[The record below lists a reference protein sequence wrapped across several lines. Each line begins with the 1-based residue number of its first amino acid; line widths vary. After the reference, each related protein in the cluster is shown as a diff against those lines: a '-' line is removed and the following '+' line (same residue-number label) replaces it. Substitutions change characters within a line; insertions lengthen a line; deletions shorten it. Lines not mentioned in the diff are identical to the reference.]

1 MFLCMASHTMVYT
14 QTTDSISFYMQQ
26 YEFENLISYIDLHY
40 PKFQAETERMK
51 AKAYVSLKK
60 YKEAA
65 LSYEKLYSYDSSD
78 IHTMVELANCYQLL
92 GNYPQSI
99 VYLQKAL
106 QQRPLNSYLQ
116 IQIAD
121 VYYKSNAYYQ
131 AIEHY
136 MRACLHDT
144 SFYVSKQLALCYD
157 KLDRIDTAMY
167 YYDKTIGLNPSDFY
181 STHRLASIHL
191 QNKAYEKALH
201 LTSSYLQVDSTH
213 TKALEFQ
220 AYIHYLNKT
229 YRDALRSFEKCLALY
244 DTSDFTKRYL
254 GYCYY
259 ETQQYQE
266 AKSYLEQAFQND
278 TNNLILCYTLGLAC
292 HQASF
297 GQLAVYYLERTLT
310 LSNPTPEFLS
320 RLYQDLAAAQTG
332 IYKRQ
337 QALDS
342 YLKAYELTPNDK
354 LLLFKIATQYDKFL
368 ENKTMALQYYQTFMQ
383 TRADSVNATPTI
395 TDAYGY
401 KVSYYDVA
409 KRRIHELKEELFMQ
423 GKNTNHNK
431 R

>member
-1 MFLCMASHTMVYT
+1 MLSHFYKKIYLAIMHGIHTMVYT

-26 YEFENLISYIDLHY
+26 YEFENLISYIIYIIQTSSRNRTNESQSLC
-40 PKFQAETERMK
+40 F
-51 AKAYVSLKK
+51 LKK
-60 YKEAA
+60 IQGSR

-78 IHTMVELANCYQLL
+78 IHTMVELAIASTV

-106 QQRPLNSYLQ
+106 QQNPLNSYLQ

-220 AYIHYLNKT
+220 VYIHYLNKT
-229 YRDALRSFEKCLALY
+229 YRDAIRSFEKCLALY

-278 TNNLILCYTLGLAC
+278 TNNLILGYTLGLAC

-337 QALDS
+337 QALDI

-368 ENKTMALQYYQTFMQ
+368 ENKTMALQYYKKLMQ
-383 TRADSVNATPTI
+383 TRADSINATPTI
-395 TDAYGY
+395 TDAYGIQ
-401 KVSYYDVA
+401 SF
-409 KRRIHELKEELFMQ
+409 LL
-423 GKNTNHNK
+423 
-431 R
+431 